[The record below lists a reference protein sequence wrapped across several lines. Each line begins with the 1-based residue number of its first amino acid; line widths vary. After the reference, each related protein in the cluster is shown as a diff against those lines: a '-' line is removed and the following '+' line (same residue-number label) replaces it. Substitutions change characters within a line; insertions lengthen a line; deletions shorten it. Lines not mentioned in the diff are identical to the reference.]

1 MKKYNAQKEW
11 NRTILKRNS
20 IAYPAEY
27 VIRIF
32 KGNYPK
38 LQLSKKSFS
47 RKKICDVSC
56 GDGRNIVLLNECG
69 FDVYGTEI
77 TKEIVRYTKEN
88 LKRLGI
94 KSTLKVGNN
103 LHLPFDPSF
112 FDYLLSWNSC
122 YYMGDNL
129 DFNLHV
135 NEYARV
141 LKKNG
146 YLIMAIPKETKYFS
160 TGMSRNKVP
169 YFNGSKKL
177 KNGFCIIKNDPM
189 KVRNGEI
196 LRRFKNK
203 KEITKAFSKKF
214 KNFVFGSIDDDC
226 FGYDYDWFLV
236 VCQKR

>member
-11 NRTILKRNS
+11 NKALLKQKS
-20 IAYPAEY
+20 LAYPAEY

-47 RKKICDVSC
+47 RKKICDISC
-56 GDGRNIVLLNECG
+56 GDGRNIVLLDECG
-69 FDVYGTEI
+69 FDVYGTDI
-77 TKEIVRYTKEN
+77 TKEIVKHTKEN
-88 LKRLGI
+88 LKQLGI
-94 KSTLKVGNN
+94 KSIIKVGNN
-103 LHLPFDPSF
+103 SHLPFDSDY

-122 YYMGDNL
+122 YYMGNNL

-146 YLIMAIPKETKYFS
+146 YLVMSIPKETF
-160 TGMSRNKVP
+160 P
-169 YFNGSKKL
+169 YFKECKKL
-177 KNGFCIIKNDPM
+177 KNGFCIIKNDPL

-196 LRRFKNK
+196 LRYFKNK
-203 KEITKAFSKKF
+203 EEITKTFSKKF

-226 FGYDYDWFLV
+226 FGYDYHWFLV

>member
-11 NRTILKRNS
+11 SKVLLRQNS

-47 RKKICDVSC
+47 RKKICDISC
-56 GDGRNIVLLNECG
+56 GDGRNIVLLDECG
-69 FDVYGTEI
+69 FDVYGTDI
-77 TKEIVRYTKEN
+77 TKEIVKHTKEN
-88 LKRLGI
+88 LKQLGI
-94 KSTLKVGNN
+94 KSIIKVGNN
-103 LHLPFDPSF
+103 SHLPFDSDY

-122 YYMGDNL
+122 YYMGNNL

-146 YLIMAIPKETKYFS
+146 YLVMSIPKETF
-160 TGMSRNKVP
+160 P
-169 YFNGSKKL
+169 YFKECKKL
-177 KNGFCIIKNDPM
+177 KNGYYIIKNDPW
-189 KVRNGEI
+189 KLRNGEV
-196 LRRFKNK
+196 LRSFKNK
-203 KEITKAFSKKF
+203 EEIMKVFSTKF
-214 KNFVFGSIDDDC
+214 KNFIFGSIDDDC
-226 FGYDYDWFLV
+226 FGYNYHWFLV

>member
-1 MKKYNAQKEW
+1 MKKYDAQREW
-11 NRTILKRNS
+11 NKRLLRQKS
-20 IAYPAEY
+20 IDYPAEY
-27 VIRIF
+27 AIRIF

-38 LQLSKKSFS
+38 LQLSKNSFS
-47 RKKICDVSC
+47 RKKICDISC

-77 TKEIVRYTKEN
+77 TKEIVKYTKEN
-88 LKRLGI
+88 LKRLTI
-94 KSTLKVGNN
+94 KSVIKVGNN
-103 LHLPFDPSF
+103 SHLPFDPSF

-146 YLIMAIPKETKYFS
+146 YLIMAIPKETF
-160 TGMSRNKVP
+160 P
-169 YFNGSKKL
+169 YFKGCKKL
-177 KNGFCIIKNDPM
+177 KNGCCIIKNDPL

-203 KEITKAFSKKF
+203 EEITKVFSKKF
-214 KNFVFGSIDDDC
+214 KNFIFGSINDDC
-226 FGYDYDWFLV
+226 FGYNYHWFLV

>member
-11 NRTILKRNS
+11 NKVLLRQNS

-56 GDGRNIVLLNECG
+56 GDGRNIVLLDECG
-69 FDVYGTEI
+69 FDVYGTDI
-77 TKEIVRYTKEN
+77 TKEIVKHTKEN

-112 FDYLLSWNSC
+112 FDYLLSWNAC
-122 YYMGDNL
+122 YYMGNNL

-146 YLIMAIPKETKYFS
+146 YLIMAIPKETFSYFK
-160 TGMSRNKVP
+160 GC
-169 YFNGSKKL
+169 KKL
-177 KNGFCIIKNDPM
+177 KNGCCIIKNDPL

-196 LRRFKNK
+196 LRYFKNNG
-203 KEITKAFSKKF
+203 EITKAFSKKF
-214 KNFVFGSIDDDC
+214 KNFVFGSINDDC
-226 FGYDYDWFLV
+226 FGYNYHWFLV

>member
-11 NRTILKRNS
+11 NKAILKQNS

-69 FDVYGTEI
+69 FDVYGTDI
-77 TKEIVRYTKEN
+77 TKEIIKHTKEN
-88 LKRLGI
+88 LNRLVI

-112 FDYLLSWNSC
+112 FDYLLSWNAC
-122 YYMGDNL
+122 YYMGNNL

-141 LKKNG
+141 LKKN
-146 YLIMAIPKETKYFS
+146 
-160 TGMSRNKVP
+160 
-169 YFNGSKKL
+169 
-177 KNGFCIIKNDPM
+177 
-189 KVRNGEI
+189 
-196 LRRFKNK
+196 
-203 KEITKAFSKKF
+203 
-214 KNFVFGSIDDDC
+214 DC
-226 FGYDYDWFLV
+226 FVHAFYSYHN
-236 VCQKR
+236 K